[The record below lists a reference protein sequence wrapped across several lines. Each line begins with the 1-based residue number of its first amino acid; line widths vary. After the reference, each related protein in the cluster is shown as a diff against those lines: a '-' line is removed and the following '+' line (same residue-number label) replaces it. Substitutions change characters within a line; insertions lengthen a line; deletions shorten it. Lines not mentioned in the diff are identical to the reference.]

1 MGRAERNLGWFRLAC
16 SQVVLPLLLI
26 PLCLSN
32 EPIPFRPFVRPSA
45 MATATLLSSS
55 FAMPAAARRFSASSS
70 ASLGFATSQLAGL
83 SLSAGA
89 ATPTA
94 VALLPKRQQLQPI
107 VARKS
112 SIRLCCCFLV
122 RLPPLL
128 ATNEASAFMVAPLSS
143 ESSAVSAVSF
153 FFSASARN

>member
-1 MGRAERNLGWFRLAC
+1 
-16 SQVVLPLLLI
+16 
-26 PLCLSN
+26 
-32 EPIPFRPFVRPSA
+32 

-55 FAMPAAARRFSASSS
+55 FAMPAAARRAYSSS
-70 ASLGFATSQLAGL
+70 SSTSLGFATSQLAGL

-112 SIRLCCCFLV
+112 SI
-122 RLPPLL
+122 
-128 ATNEASAFMVAPLSS
+128 SI
-143 ESSAVSAVSF
+143 
-153 FFSASARN
+153 